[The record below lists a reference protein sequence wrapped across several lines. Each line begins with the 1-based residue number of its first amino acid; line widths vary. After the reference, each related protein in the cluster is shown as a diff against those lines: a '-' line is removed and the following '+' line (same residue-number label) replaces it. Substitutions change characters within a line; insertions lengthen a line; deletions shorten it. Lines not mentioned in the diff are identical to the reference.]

1 MIFVFAS
8 VVIFIIVFGL
18 LISFKINT
26 DTNVDFKRSYIT
38 TTPEETIPPSSS
50 NAKYQEMRY
59 DFLRFAEFFLLLK
72 RPFGM
77 KNSLPWKD
85 SDMVKGYVTNSTAGS
100 TTTNSVNDFSQC
112 KRSCED
118 DTNCNLW
125 KYNSDDKQCI
135 RYNIDSID
143 DFTKDPS
150 SNDQI
155 GYIFNPKDT
164 WAVNDLSNLPK
175 DKVLFQQ
182 IAEIVLKLESKNPE
196 LLKRA
201 KSILSSSNVKYCYEE
216 EITPDTSSLDLEYT
230 TNKDNAIR
238 YLENASLFFINIGET
253 AEYDNKEE
261 YAMIVARILKSIFQY
276 EDDSLNLND
285 KIIFTEDKINSED
298 REKIKT
304 YVDNLLGGSNLDHWN
319 AYVFLKRWF
328 MTNKNSNGYITKSEL
343 EQYFNTVSGTSD
355 LETHTAFEYSK
366 SETEKLCG
374 SGAGQKVNKFFSD
387 FDDGDSKI
395 SLSEMLK
402 QKLADVG
409 SLQISKHCF

>member
-1 MIFVFAS
+1 
-8 VVIFIIVFGL
+8 
-18 LISFKINT
+18 
-26 DTNVDFKRSYIT
+26 
-38 TTPEETIPPSSS
+38 
-50 NAKYQEMRY
+50 
-59 DFLRFAEFFLLLK
+59 
-72 RPFGM
+72 
-77 KNSLPWKD
+77 
-85 SDMVKGYVTNSTAGS
+85 
-100 TTTNSVNDFSQC
+100 
-112 KRSCED
+112 
-118 DTNCNLW
+118 
-125 KYNSDDKQCI
+125 KYNSDNKQCI
-135 RYNIDSID
+135 RYNIDGID

-155 GYIFNPKDT
+155 GYIFNSKDT
-164 WAVNDLSNLPK
+164 WAVDDLSNLPK

-216 EITPDTSSLDLEYT
+216 ELTQDTSSLNLEYT

-238 YLENASLFFINIGET
+238 YLENSSLFFINIGET

-285 KIIFTEDKINSED
+285 KIIFTEDKISSED
-298 REKIKT
+298 RENIKT
-304 YVDNLLGGSNLDHWN
+304 YVDNLLGGSNLHHWN

-328 MTNKNSNGYITKSEL
+328 LTNKNSNGYITKSEL

-366 SETEKLCG
+366 SDNLCG
-374 SGAGQKVNKFFSD
+374 SGVGQKVNKFFSD

-402 QKLADVG
+402 QRLADVG